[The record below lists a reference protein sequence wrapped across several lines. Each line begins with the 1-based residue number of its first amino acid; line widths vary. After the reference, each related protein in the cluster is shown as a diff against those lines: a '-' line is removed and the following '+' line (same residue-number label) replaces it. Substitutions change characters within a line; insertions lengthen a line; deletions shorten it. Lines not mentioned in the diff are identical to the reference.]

1 MNILKK
7 LILSSILI
15 GFVSCATPKGKCDAY
30 ATGNPNHGKKP
41 YYQRKK

>member
-1 MNILKK
+1 MNIFKK

-15 GFVSCATPKGKCDAY
+15 GFVSCSTSKGICDAY
-30 ATGNPNHGKKP
+30 ANGNPNHGKKP